1 MTRTRTDDRADGA
14 TVAHFVR
21 LASRKLVWTTPYS
34 TDKSKQKHAVVLV
47 PLPSTTTGYRHRP
60 AAGAAPRRG
69 DLVGHDHVPRARERA
84 RRADA
89 PGRLYDRGACRSR
102 PRLSRRQGRDP
113 ALESQGPRAQRV
125 AGGGSVPPCHGR
137 ARDD

>member
-47 PLPSTTTGYRHRP
+47 PLPSATTGYRHRP

-69 DLVGHDHVPRARERA
+69 DLVGHDHVPRARQRA
-84 RRADA
+84 RRAHTR
-89 PGRLYDRGACRSR
+89 GRPHHGGGYRSR
-102 PRLSRRQGRDP
+102 
-113 ALESQGPRAQRV
+113 
-125 AGGGSVPPCHGR
+125 H
-137 ARDD
+137 